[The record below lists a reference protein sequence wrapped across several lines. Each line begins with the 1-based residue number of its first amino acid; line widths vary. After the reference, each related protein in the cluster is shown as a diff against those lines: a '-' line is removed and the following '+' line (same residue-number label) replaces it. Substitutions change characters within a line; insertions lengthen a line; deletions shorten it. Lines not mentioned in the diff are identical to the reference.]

1 MVQSLVEIS
10 WEVETARQPGCPEQD
25 EEQAGKRHTGEEKEE
40 VLGSAG
46 DEAGGRCKDSS
57 FDPELQK
64 VQSRGVTWPD
74 SFSEGHSAS
83 CRRGHRGQ
91 GHQQRDKCGEG
102 TSFHLAAPLP
112 HAQTACWCRQG
123 RWAESSG
130 HDAWQQ
136 RSRIPDPELWQSPW
150 QVTLP
155 AGNKREKK
163 NKQNLLKSG

>member
-10 WEVETARQPGCPEQD
+10 WEVETARQPGCPERD
-25 EEQAGKRHTGEEKEE
+25 EEQAGKRHIGEEKEE

-91 GHQQRDKCGEG
+91 GHQQRDKCGVRG
-102 TSFHLAAPLP
+102 RIFPSRSTSATCTDGLLVQARAV
-112 HAQTACWCRQG
+112 G
-123 RWAESSG
+123 RK
-130 HDAWQQ
+130 Q
-136 RSRIPDPELWQSPW
+136 R
-150 QVTLP
+150 T
-155 AGNKREKK
+155 
-163 NKQNLLKSG
+163 